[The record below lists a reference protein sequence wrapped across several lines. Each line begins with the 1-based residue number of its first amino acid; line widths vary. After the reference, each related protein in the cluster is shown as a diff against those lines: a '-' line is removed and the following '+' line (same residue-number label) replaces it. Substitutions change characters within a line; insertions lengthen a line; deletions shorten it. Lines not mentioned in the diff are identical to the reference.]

1 MQARSTAAAGFAVLA
16 ALATTA
22 PAAVAD
28 PPDRPAAEVADG
40 RLVVSGTDGD
50 DAIRLVLHR
59 DELRVA
65 VHGRDH
71 RIALAG
77 LDRATIA
84 PGAGADQVEVGDL
97 GDAVFNGVEIDLG
110 GDGAADAVT
119 LTGGPGEDFASLLHF
134 GATTFVLGLPTFSTV
149 VNGGAEDA
157 LTLDAAG
164 GDDQVSAQSYP
175 ADEPALTLE
184 GGEGGDLL
192 AAGRGDD
199 LVRGG
204 PGDDFVTGGLGT
216 DVARLGGGNDI
227 FRWDPGEGSDAVAG
241 QDGHDSLVFLGNGAA
256 ERFDVTAAGDGVR
269 LTRDVGG
276 IVMELAGLERISGFA
291 GAGADS
297 VAIGDLS
304 GTPMT
309 GSDWGLGALD
319 GAPDRISLDGTEGD
333 DAFVVT
339 GGVQNPAGTST
350 SAEVRGLDA
359 ALLVTAI
366 EHEDTLAIDGRGGR
380 DTLDDSGLIPGGFG
394 LSFIP

>member
-1 MQARSTAAAGFAVLA
+1 MQPRSTAAAGLAVLA
-16 ALATTA
+16 ALATA

-28 PPDRPAAEVADG
+28 QPDRVTATVADG
-40 RLVVSGTDGD
+40 ALAVTGTDGD
-50 DAIRLVLHR
+50 DAIGVTVHG

-71 RIALAG
+71 RIPLAG

-84 PGAGADQVEVGDL
+84 PGAGADRVEVADL

-110 GDGAADAVT
+110 GDAAADAVT
-119 LTGGPGEDFASLLHF
+119 VTGGPGDDFPSLLHF

-175 ADEPALTLE
+175 ADGPALTLE
-184 GGEGGDLL
+184 GGPGGDQL

-199 LVRGG
+199 LIRGG
-204 PGDDFVTGGLGT
+204 PGDDFASGGLGT

-241 QDGHDSLVFLGNGAA
+241 QDGHDSLMFLGNGAA
-256 ERFDVTAAGDGVR
+256 ERFDVTAAGDDVR

-304 GTPMT
+304 GTPVT

-350 SAEVRGLDA
+350 SGEVRGLPA
-359 ALLVTAI
+359 SLLVTAI
-366 EHEDTLAIDGRGGR
+366 EHEDVLAIDGRGGL
-380 DTLDDSGLIPGGFG
+380 DTLDDSGLIPGGFE
-394 LSFIP
+394 LSFVP

>member
-16 ALATTA
+16 ALATA

-28 PPDRPAAEVADG
+28 QPDRVTAEVTDG
-40 RLVVSGTDGD
+40 VLAVTGTDGD
-50 DAIRLVLHR
+50 DAIGLAVRGDRLH
-59 DELRVA
+59 VA

-84 PGAGADQVEVGDL
+84 PGAGADRLEVGDL

-110 GDGAADAVT
+110 DDGAADAVT
-119 LTGGPGEDFASLLHF
+119 VTGGPDRDFASLLHF

-149 VNGGAEDA
+149 ANAGGEDA

-164 GDDQVSAQSYP
+164 GDDDVSAQSYP
-175 ADEPALTLE
+175 DEALALTLE

-204 PGDDFVTGGLGT
+204 PGDDFATGGLGT

-227 FRWDPGEGSDAVAG
+227 FRWDPGEGSDVVAG
-241 QDGHDSLVFLGNGAA
+241 QDGRDSLMFVGSDAA
-256 ERFDVTAAGDGVR
+256 ERFDVRAAGEDVR
-269 LTRDVGG
+269 LERDLGG
-276 IVMELAGLERISGFA
+276 IVMELSGLERISGIA
-291 GAGADS
+291 KAGADV

-304 GTPMT
+304 GTPVT
-309 GSDWGLGALD
+309 GSDWSLGALD
-319 GAPDRISLDGTEGD
+319 AAPDRISLDGTAGD

-339 GGVQNPAGTST
+339 GGVQNPTGTST
-350 SAEVRGLDA
+350 SAEVRGLPA
-359 ALLVTAI
+359 ALLVTSL
-366 EHEDTLAIDGRGGR
+366 EHEDVLALDGRGGH
-380 DTLDDSGLIPGGFG
+380 DVLDDSGLIPGGFD
-394 LSFIP
+394 LSFVP

>member
-1 MQARSTAAAGFAVLA
+1 M
-16 ALATTA
+16 
-22 PAAVAD
+22 
-28 PPDRPAAEVADG
+28 
-40 RLVVSGTDGD
+40 
-50 DAIRLVLHR
+50 
-59 DELRVA
+59 
-65 VHGRDH
+65 
-71 RIALAG
+71 
-77 LDRATIA
+77 
-84 PGAGADQVEVGDL
+84 
-97 GDAVFNGVEIDLG
+97 
-110 GDGAADAVT
+110 
-119 LTGGPGEDFASLLHF
+119 
-134 GATTFVLGLPTFSTV
+134 
-149 VNGGAEDA
+149 
-157 LTLDAAG
+157 
-164 GDDQVSAQSYP
+164 
-175 ADEPALTLE
+175 
-184 GGEGGDLL
+184 
-192 AAGRGDD
+192 
-199 LVRGG
+199 
-204 PGDDFVTGGLGT
+204 
-216 DVARLGGGNDI
+216 
-227 FRWDPGEGSDAVAG
+227 
-241 QDGHDSLVFLGNGAA
+241 FLGNGAA

-380 DTLDDSGLIPGGFG
+380 DTLDDSGLIPGGFA
-394 LSFIP
+394 LSFVP